1 MKSKLIGTLLF
12 ICFCIFLSSEVILIS
27 KISTVNEK
35 SNFQNMILLTIVRLL
50 ASFGV
55 IILLAVF
62 STQLAHQRRI
72 LVMNSEWL
80 RNGSVSDKLPSYLLT
95 VFEQLIAFHY
105 MARLRIAIDAAF
117 AIVLLTYLASSL
129 SLKLLAVMTILGLV
143 GAALAVAFYFC
154 FSIVSRRTTETEN
167 EIVEC
172 AKLANERGTLGWT
185 ADNLSDLLEKFT
197 MLSLRLTNFLSIR
210 YSISGILRVIIEF
223 AVFVL
228 VAAGI
233 LISNTEIITTNDRET
248 EILILLILSRIAPIL
263 FSIFSQVSTL
273 GFGSSAKSVYITR

>member
-1 MKSKLIGTLLF
+1 MKIKLIGTFLF

-35 SNFQNMILLTIVRLL
+35 SNFQYMILLTIARLL
-50 ASFGV
+50 ASFGL
-55 IILLAVF
+55 IILSAVF
-62 STQLAHQRRI
+62 CTQLAHQRRI
-72 LVMNSEWL
+72 LVMNNEWL

-95 VFEQLIAFHY
+95 VFDHLIAFYY
-105 MARLRIAIDAAF
+105 MARLRIAIDSAF
-117 AIVLLTYLASSL
+117 AIVLLTYLATSL
-129 SLKLLAVMTILGLV
+129 SLKLLAVMIVLGLV
-143 GAALAVAFYFC
+143 GAAFAVAFYYC

-197 MLSLRLTNFLSIR
+197 MLSLRLNNFLSIR
-210 YSISGILRVIIEF
+210 YSISGILRTIIEF

-273 GFGSSAKSVYITR
+273 GFGHSAKSVYITR